1 MGRWQFNFTPEKL
14 ALCVRGFKDPKTLF
28 AALEAVLPKY
38 NITTI
43 DRVAAF
49 LAQCGHESA
58 DFTRLIEGL
67 NYSAQGL
74 ATTWPTQYAIK
85 GADGKAIKPYK
96 PNPLAVQ
103 IARNPELIANHS
115 YANRLGNGTPESG
128 DGWRFRGRGALQ
140 TTGKENYQAF
150 AKRIGKTLDETVAY
164 LETLPGAIESACWF
178 WERGNLNKLADDRDV
193 TSLSKA
199 INGGYIGL
207 EDRKTRTA
215 TNIKLLSS

>member
-74 ATTWPTQYAIK
+74 ATTWPTRYAIK
-85 GADGKAIKPYK
+85 SADGKAIKPYK
-96 PNPLAVQ
+96 PIVA
-103 IARNPELIANHS
+103 
-115 YANRLGNGTPESG
+115 
-128 DGWRFRGRGALQ
+128 
-140 TTGKENYQAF
+140 
-150 AKRIGKTLDETVAY
+150 AKNAKPIT
-164 LETLPGAIESACWF
+164 
-178 WERGNLNKLADDRDV
+178 LADIPICSSMANMITNSKKPPVNSEYTRAK
-193 TSLSKA
+193 LSIKE
-199 INGGYIGL
+199 L
-207 EDRKTRTA
+207 PRRTML
-215 TNIKLLSS
+215 TLLRHTVFTV